1 MNADDVRTRFQ
12 PALDEIISS
21 CCVSENFV
29 DKDQFRV
36 YIATVWGNAALDPE
50 KSGIVEEDLPL
61 LHDFLNEEIQKLLGT
76 NQTVTACYEY
86 LSKKEGQEAMTRLK
100 VNSQHKEFILYFAK
114 IILAQA

>member
-1 MNADDVRTRFQ
+1 MNADEIRKRFQ

-21 CCVSENFV
+21 CCVSDNFV

-50 KSGIVEEDLPL
+50 KSGILEADLPA
-61 LHDFLNEEIQKLLGT
+61 LHDFLNEEIEDLLGV
-76 NQTVTACYEY
+76 NETVTSCYEY

-100 VNSQHKEFILYFAK
+100 VNKQHQDFISYFAQ